1 MARRRRSTNQTIDL
15 IILMGRLM
23 VYWSVFLLFLETI
36 DWLGVTKSS
45 LRTLDEMAMVATLGL
60 LLVSTWGVRLAI
72 AQIERRRAKHAESND

>member
-1 MARRRRSTNQTIDL
+1 MARRRRSTNQTINL

-45 LRTLDEMAMVATLGL
+45 LRTLNEMAAAATVGL
-60 LLVSTWGVRLAI
+60 FVVSTWGVRVAV
-72 AQIERRRAKHAESND
+72 AEIERRRNKHAESND